1 MKGRDLLGRAAWA
14 RIFLLQRIGFCLLL
28 QVMAMGQIELFVWYS
43 LFWKFMDVGG
53 YCGFA
58 YQPLLVHARG
68 EKYREK
74 QDGEWQEEK
83 NTKEEEE

>member
-1 MKGRDLLGRAAWA
+1 
-14 RIFLLQRIGFCLLL
+14 
-28 QVMAMGQIELFVWYS
+28 
-43 LFWKFMDVGG
+43 MDVSG
-53 YCGFA
+53 YRDFA
-58 YQPLLVHARG
+58 CEPLLVHARG